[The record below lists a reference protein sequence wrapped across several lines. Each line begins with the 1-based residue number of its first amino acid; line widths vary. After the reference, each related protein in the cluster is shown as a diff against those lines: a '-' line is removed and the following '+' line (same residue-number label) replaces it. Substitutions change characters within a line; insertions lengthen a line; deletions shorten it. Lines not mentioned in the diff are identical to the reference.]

1 MFPEEKYVVNVPPPY
16 GLYSDYLSSSIS
28 TISKMLYGDANFVP
42 IAVPCFCLSVYFSN
56 ENKLFFNTTYYLLLY
71 LYYIYI
77 CVCVCVCLC
86 DMCVLCVCLYVFVLS
101 KCRIEHIVR
110 NIVLHCRSAC
120 HPH

>member
-28 TISKMLYGDANFVP
+28 TISKMLYGGANFVP

-71 LYYIYI
+71 LYYIYM
-77 CVCVCVCLC
+77 CVCVCVSVWYV
-86 DMCVLCVCLYVFVLS
+86 CVVCVFVCVCAEQVQNRAY
-101 KCRIEHIVR
+101 C
-110 NIVLHCRSAC
+110 
-120 HPH
+120 